1 MKIKITT
8 DVTTCIPKDVADKND
23 IEFIEFYLNIDG
35 KPTKELSEIDREKF
49 MNELQDMD
57 PFPTSNFPSPQ
68 DYLEAF
74 QKILDDGYDEIF
86 HIGLSPNISGALNSA
101 KAAAKRLKNAKIT
114 IYDSGIMAPSQGAMV
129 LMIVKLLKKGKKPDE
144 IIKYLESIKHNI
156 YGAGLSVNFDILFKT
171 GRVKKSAGLTVISS
185 LMKLKPL
192 FELNFETGVTGIG
205 GGAGF
210 NGAIKKIVQNIVE
223 KTDETLTY
231 DLIMTDAGDPEL
243 LKKLEEKVKKVR
255 TIKNV
260 LHWPMVSMMIHT
272 CGKGSVMATLA
283 PTIDEV

>member
-156 YGAGLSVNFDILFKT
+156 YGAGL
-171 GRVKKSAGLTVISS
+171 
-185 LMKLKPL
+185 
-192 FELNFETGVTGIG
+192 
-205 GGAGF
+205 
-210 NGAIKKIVQNIVE
+210 
-223 KTDETLTY
+223 
-231 DLIMTDAGDPEL
+231 
-243 LKKLEEKVKKVR
+243 
-255 TIKNV
+255 
-260 LHWPMVSMMIHT
+260 
-272 CGKGSVMATLA
+272 
-283 PTIDEV
+283 